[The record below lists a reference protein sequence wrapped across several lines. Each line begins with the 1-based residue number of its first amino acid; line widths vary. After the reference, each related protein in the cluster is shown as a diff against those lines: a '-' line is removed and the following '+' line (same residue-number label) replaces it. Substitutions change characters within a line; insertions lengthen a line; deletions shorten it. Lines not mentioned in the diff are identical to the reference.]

1 LLGRHAH
8 EAPPVIESNSILA
21 LLAHVRSGLW
31 ASILPEALTDLVGT
45 GGPLRMVPIV
55 DPVESHLIGLVVPL
69 REKLTPLATALLA
82 QARASVA
89 R

>member
-1 LLGRHAH
+1 
-8 EAPPVIESNSILA
+8 
-21 LLAHVRSGLW
+21 
-31 ASILPEALTDLVGT
+31 
-45 GGPLRMVPIV
+45 MVPIV